1 MFLGENFCQL
11 SMLKFWNWYE
21 KWILQKINNFQKRTP
36 QMTMRLRPKQRPEQ
50 TTSWWRLRSGEVYV
64 YTPISLKN
72 VIFQKSNKEIQ
83 AAASEV
89 NFRRAV
95 FSLLTM
101 IAGGSTLALDYC
113 FVKKWENRKFVMIIK
128 RNRIGPPQK
137 SINDVTHFLRF
148 LTPPSPLS
156 PYY

>member
-1 MFLGENFCQL
+1 MFILLLVSRML
-11 SMLKFWNWYE
+11 SSKN
-21 KWILQKINNFQKRTP
+21 
-36 QMTMRLRPKQRPEQ
+36 Q
-50 TTSWWRLRSGEVYV
+50 T
-64 YTPISLKN
+64 K
-72 VIFQKSNKEIQ
+72 KIQ

-113 FVKKWENRKFVMIIK
+113 FVIKWENRKFVMIIK

-137 SINDVTHFLRF
+137 ST
-148 LTPPSPLS
+148 
-156 PYY
+156 